1 MLSEMLLIQGPIK
14 IMNKLLSVKDLCLTI
29 KSKENQKIL
38 KNISFDINKSEIV
51 SLIGESG
58 SGKSLTALSIIRLL
72 EKSCKI
78 VSGKIIFQNKNI
90 LSLEEKDMRNIRKE
104 DISMIF
110 QEPMRSLNP
119 VMSIFHQLRE
129 SYSKKNSTDI
139 KEKIINDLISVGIN
153 DADRVINL
161 YPHQL
166 SGGMKQRVMIAMAIA
181 CKPKLLIAD
190 EPTTSLDVTIQK
202 QVLDLLALLREKLN
216 MAILFITHDLAV
228 ASQLSDKII
237 VMKDGEI
244 IEENNAKEFFKFPKN
259 LYSKNL
265 LESSIYHK
273 KFYKDQFNRE
283 VDILSIQNL
292 KVFYQEKKSFLGNKG
307 LILKAVDD
315 ISLSI
320 KPGMTHAIAG
330 ESGSGKT
337 TIAKAIMG
345 LTNITSGKIKICNKD
360 ILNMNK
366 NELRSFRKNYQMIF
380 QDPFSSL
387 NPRMRVGAILKE
399 GLCFLKPEIDKRTVN
414 LILEDAIDKVGL
426 SIDSLNKYPHQFSG
440 GQRQRIAIARVLVLN
455 PKLLICDEPTS
466 SLDVTIQ
473 KQVLDLLLDIQE
485 KTKISYLFISHD
497 IKLISNFSDTIS
509 IMHKGR
515 IVEHGITSDIINHCK
530 NNYTKML
537 LKSVPQI
544 IY

>member
-1 MLSEMLLIQGPIK
+1 MLLEMLLIQGLIK

-29 KSKENQKIL
+29 KSKENQKVL
-38 KNISFDINKSEIV
+38 KNISFDIHKSEIV

-78 VSGKIIFQNKNI
+78 KSGKIIFLNKNI
-90 LSLEEKDMRNIRKE
+90 LSLEERDMRDIRKE

-119 VMSIFHQLRE
+119 VMSIFEQLRE
-129 SYSKKNSTDI
+129 SYPKKNKIDI
-139 KEKIINDLISVGIN
+139 KKNIISDLVSVGIN

-202 QVLDLLALLREKLN
+202 QVLDLLVELREKLN

-228 ASQLSDKII
+228 ASQVSDKII
-237 VMKDGEI
+237 VLKDGKI
-244 IEENNAKEFFKFPKN
+244 IEENNAKEFFKLPKN
-259 LYSKNL
+259 SYSKSL
-265 LESSIYHK
+265 LESSVYNRQ
-273 KFYKDQFNRE
+273 FFNNQFNSE
-283 VDILSIQNL
+283 NDILSVQNL
-292 KVFYQEKKSFLGNKG
+292 KVFYQEKKSFFGNNSS
-307 LILKAVDD
+307 LLKAVDD
-315 ISLSI
+315 VSLSI

-345 LTNITSGKIKICNKD
+345 LTNITSGKIKICDKD
-360 ILNMNK
+360 ILNMN
-366 NELRSFRKNYQMIF
+366 NSEIRGFRKNYQMIF

-387 NPRMRVGAILKE
+387 NPRMRIGAIIKE
-399 GLCFLKPEIDKRTVN
+399 GLCFLKPEIDNRTIN
-414 LILEDAIDKVGL
+414 SILEDVIDKVGL

-466 SLDVTIQ
+466 SLDVTVQ
-473 KQVLDLLLDIQE
+473 KQVLDLLLNIQE

-515 IVEHGITSDIINHCK
+515 IVEHGITSDIINNSK
-530 NNYTKML
+530 NSYTKKL

-544 IY
+544 IN

>member
-1 MLSEMLLIQGPIK
+1 
-14 IMNKLLSVKDLCLTI
+14 
-29 KSKENQKIL
+29 
-38 KNISFDINKSEIV
+38 
-51 SLIGESG
+51 
-58 SGKSLTALSIIRLL
+58 
-72 EKSCKI
+72 
-78 VSGKIIFQNKNI
+78 
-90 LSLEEKDMRNIRKE
+90 
-104 DISMIF
+104 
-110 QEPMRSLNP
+110 
-119 VMSIFHQLRE
+119 
-129 SYSKKNSTDI
+129 
-139 KEKIINDLISVGIN
+139 
-153 DADRVINL
+153 
-161 YPHQL
+161 
-166 SGGMKQRVMIAMAIA
+166 MKQRVMIAMAIA

-426 SIDSLNKYPHQFSG
+426 SIDSLYKYPHQFSG